1 MINVFRDI
9 SEITRDENTA
19 VTIGTFDGLH
29 VGHQDILNVLIEK
42 AEKNKCRTFVV
53 TFEPHPRLV
62 LSKESGIKILTPFEE
77 KVKVFEDAGIE
88 NLLIINFTK
97 EFSQQTSVE
106 FIENLIIGKI
116 GAKEIVIGYD
126 HKFGKDRGGDESTFR
141 KLADKYN
148 FELTVVPAKTIDGEV
163 VSSTKIRH
171 ALNDGDFDK
180 VYSYLNRNYY
190 LHGKVVKGAG
200 RGRTL
205 GFPTANVE
213 LTDKT
218 KLIPK
223 TGVYAVQ
230 CRAAGQAV
238 FGVMNIGVRPTF
250 ENLDE
255 PVIEVNLF
263 DFNKEIYNESIEIE
277 FLKRIREEKKFNSK
291 EELIK
296 QIEVDKKEA
305 IEFTN
310 SLIN

>member
-9 SEITRDENTA
+9 SEIKREDNTA

-29 VGHQDILNVLIEK
+29 IGHQHILNVLKEK
-42 AEKNKCRTFVV
+42 ASRHKCRTFVV

-62 LSKESGIKILTPFEE
+62 LAKGNGIKILTPIEE
-77 KVKVFEDAGIE
+77 KIKVFENSGVG
-88 NLLIINFTK
+88 NLLIINFTQ

-116 GAKEIVIGYD
+116 VAKEIVIGYD

-141 KLADKYN
+141 KIAERYN
-148 FELTVVPAKTIDGEV
+148 FDLTVVPAKTINGEI

-171 ALNDGDFDK
+171 ALNEGDLEK
-180 VYSYLNRNYY
+180 VYSYLNRNYFFY
-190 LHGKVVKGAG
+190 GKVVKGAG
-200 RGRTL
+200 RGKTL
-205 GFPTANVE
+205 GFPTANVKLNDE
-213 LTDKT
+213 N

-223 TGVYAVQ
+223 TGVYAVK
-230 CRAAGQAV
+230 CLIADETV

-250 ENLDE
+250 ENLNE

-263 DFNKEIYNESIEIE
+263 NFDKEIYGENIEIE
-277 FLKRIREEKKFNSK
+277 FLKRIRDEKKFNSK

-296 QIEVDKKEA
+296 QIEKDKNEAMKE
-305 IEFTN
+305 IG
-310 SLIN
+310 

>member
-9 SEITRDENTA
+9 SEIKREDNTA
-19 VTIGTFDGLH
+19 VTMGTFDGLH
-29 VGHQDILNVLIEK
+29 IGHQHILDVLKEK
-42 AEKNKCRTFVV
+42 ASRHKCRTFVV

-62 LSKESGIKILTPFEE
+62 LAKGNGIKILTPIEE
-77 KVKVFEDAGIE
+77 KIKVFENSGVE
-88 NLLIINFTK
+88 NLLIINFTQ

-141 KLADKYN
+141 KIAQRYN
-148 FELTVVPAKTIDGEV
+148 FDLTVVPAKTINGEI

-171 ALNDGDFDK
+171 ALNEGDLEK
-180 VYSYLNRNYY
+180 VFTYLNRNYFFY
-190 LHGKVVKGAG
+190 GKVVKGAG
-200 RGRTL
+200 RGKTL
-205 GFPTANVE
+205 GFPTANVKLNNE
-213 LTDKT
+213 N

-223 TGVYAVQ
+223 TGVYAVK
-230 CRAAGQAV
+230 CLIAGGTV

-263 DFNKEIYNESIEIE
+263 NFDKEIYGENIEIE
-277 FLKRIREEKKFNSK
+277 FLKRIRDEKKFNSK

-296 QIEVDKKEA
+296 QIEKDKNEAVKE
-305 IEFTN
+305 IG
-310 SLIN
+310 